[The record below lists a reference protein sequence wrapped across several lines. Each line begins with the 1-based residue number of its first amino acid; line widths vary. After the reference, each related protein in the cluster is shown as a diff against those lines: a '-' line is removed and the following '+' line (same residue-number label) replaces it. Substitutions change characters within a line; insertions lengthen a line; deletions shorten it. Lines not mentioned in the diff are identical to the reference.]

1 MSGAPGARRPLPGR
15 AVFLVVLGLG
25 VAVSIAMVAPRLVQG
40 PPAALTL
47 VEQASDLRQEA
58 AVLIEQ
64 IEAYR
69 DERGVLPA
77 PAMLAPF
84 LEGGYEY
91 RVLDRAT
98 GRFEVR
104 RAAGGVEVV
113 YDGSLPLGLWLL
125 IGGSTEGGT

>member
-1 MSGAPGARRPLPGR
+1 MTVSVA
-15 AVFLVVLGLG
+15 LV
-25 VAVSIAMVAPRLVQG
+25 IPRLVQG
-40 PPAALTL
+40 PPAVLTL
-47 VEQASDLRQEA
+47 VEQASDLRREA
-58 AVLIEQ
+58 AILIEQ

-91 RVLDRAT
+91 RVLDRVT
-98 GRFEVR
+98 GHFEVR
-104 RAAGGVEVV
+104 RSAGGVEVV
-113 YDGSLPLGLWLL
+113 YDGSLPLGLWVL